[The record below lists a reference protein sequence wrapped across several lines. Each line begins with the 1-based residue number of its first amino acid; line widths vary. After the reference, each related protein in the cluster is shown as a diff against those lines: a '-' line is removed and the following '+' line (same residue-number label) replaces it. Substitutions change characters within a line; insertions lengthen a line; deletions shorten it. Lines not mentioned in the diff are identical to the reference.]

1 MKVYLDNAATTPL
14 DPQVLEEMMPYF
26 TTHFGNPNSIHEY
39 GRKTRSAIEKSR
51 KIVAQILNASTAE
64 IFFTSCGTESN
75 NMILKQAVTSLGV
88 KRIISSPTEH
98 HCVLH
103 SVKTLEKQGVAV
115 DWLEVNEFG
124 EVNIAMLENLLA
136 QPNSP
141 TTLVSLMHANNEIGT
156 MIDLDA
162 VALLCKKHHSYFH
175 SDTVQTIAHKEID
188 LQKTPIDFISGSAH
202 KFHGPKG
209 IGFVFIRNGVTL
221 QPFMDGGA
229 QERNMRAGT
238 ENVASI
244 IGLCKAMEIWQANK
258 ENQQLYL
265 RELKDYM
272 IALVKE
278 KVPTALFNGQITA
291 QSLDHVLS
299 ISLPANTKTDLLLF
313 NLDIAGIC
321 ASGASACASG
331 SLGASHVMEAI
342 KAPIDRRTVRFSFSK
357 NTTKEEIDLAVDALR
372 KMV

>member
-1 MKVYLDNAATTPL
+1 LAI
-14 DPQVLEEMMPYF
+14 
-26 TTHFGNPNSIHEY
+26 PNSIHEY

-51 KIVAQILNASTAE
+51 KTVAQILNASTAE

-75 NMILKQAVTSLGV
+75 NMILKQAVASLGV
-88 KRIISSPTEH
+88 RRIISSPTEH

-103 SVKTLEKQGVAV
+103 SVKTLEKQGVKV
-115 DWLEVNEFG
+115 EWLAVNEMG
-124 EVNIAMLENLLA
+124 EIDSSILENLLA

-156 MIDLDA
+156 MIDLEN
-162 VALLCKKHHSYFH
+162 VALLCKKYNSFFH
-175 SDTVQTIAHKEID
+175 SDTVQTVAHKDID
-188 LQKTPIDFISGSAH
+188 LQKIPIDFISGSAH

-209 IGFVFIRNGVTL
+209 IGFVYIKNGVAL
-221 QPFMDGGA
+221 KPFIDGGA

-238 ENVASI
+238 ENVAGI
-244 IGLCKAMEIWQANK
+244 VGLGKAMEIWNAHK
-258 ENQQLYL
+258 ENQQQHL
-265 RELKDYM
+265 RALKSYM
-272 IALVKE
+272 ISLVKE
-278 KVPTALFNGQITA
+278 KIPLALFNGRTDSH
-291 QSLDHVLS
+291 SLDHVLS

-357 NTTKEEIDLAVDALR
+357 ILR
-372 KMV
+372 KRRLIWL